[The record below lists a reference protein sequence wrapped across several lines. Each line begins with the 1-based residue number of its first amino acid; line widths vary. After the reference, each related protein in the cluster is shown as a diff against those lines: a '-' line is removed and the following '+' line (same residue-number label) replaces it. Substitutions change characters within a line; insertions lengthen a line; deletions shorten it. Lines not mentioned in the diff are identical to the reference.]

1 MLKGTYLNLYFNRKS
16 PTLKP
21 LQIGTHDYFNTTI
34 EVTPIR
40 TLVNGFCY
48 KFEMPNSLPRFDG
61 RLQLI
66 ISSSASGVDKLEKL
80 NFYIASKN
88 TWQGV
93 IINDWP
99 YSNTPLLVKGVF
111 SVETTSIISI
121 DFDENI
127 WKYREGMSDFD
138 ECMNDQPM
146 KECISIFDP
155 RPNR

>member
-1 MLKGTYLNLYFNRKS
+1 MPNTLPRYQGTL
-16 PTLKP
+16 
-21 LQIGTHDYFNTTI
+21 
-34 EVTPIR
+34 
-40 TLVNGFCY
+40 TLV
-48 KFEMPNSLPRFDG
+48 M
-61 RLQLI
+61 
-66 ISSSASGVDKLEKL
+66 SSSTSGVDKLENL
-80 NFYIASKN
+80 LFYIASDN

-111 SVETTSIISI
+111 SVETTSIISV